1 MMATLVLSEH
11 VYPYEGNTTLVH
23 TVDGDHQQTV
33 IDFAVRNQSNTVHE
47 KEYIQL
53 AKQCGFVSL
62 TPEFATG
69 AHFHDDITDV
79 VHIRVK
85 VCREFDCDECYP
97 PFSFPLIIDFSQLD
111 VSAMYDKFF
120 RLCDERQ
127 VDSTMIGEV
136 SDIIDSCEGKVM
148 GMTFFLLVEE
158 DGEGGYTVKETRLG
172 EHGAEFLRSCE
183 RI

>member
-1 MMATLVLSEH
+1 MTTLVITEH
-11 VYPYEGNTTLVH
+11 LYPYEGNTTLVY

-33 IDFAVRNQSNTVHE
+33 IDFAIHNQSNNVHE
-47 KEYIQL
+47 KEL
-53 AKQCGFVSL
+53 VHLKEQCGFVSL
-62 TPEFATG
+62 TQEFASG
-69 AHFHDDITDV
+69 AHFQDDITDV
-79 VHIRVK
+79 VYIRVK
-85 VCREFDCDECYP
+85 GCRDLDCDKCYP
-97 PFSFPLIIDFSQLD
+97 PFSFPLIIDFSRLD

-148 GMTFFLLVEE
+148 GMSFFVLIEE
-158 DGEGGYTVKETRLG
+158 DEEWGYTIKETRLA

-183 RI
+183 RV